1 MPLKEARVR
10 RLLLALLL
18 LILPGLAAANCTAPG
33 ATVSLGSTN
42 SLSLITT
49 AQQAAGSGGISCT
62 GSLTLLAN
70 NFTRVTL
77 NSTPMLSRDGRQI
90 PLQVFTN
97 SGYTNALQPGQPVI
111 LNNATL
117 LNLGGSGASVP
128 LYFRTATGANVP
140 AGTYTATLSLTWQY
154 AVCTGVSAAGI
165 CTAWSRS
172 PGTATP
178 NCNLLSCSQPST
190 WGAGSTVTVTVSLVV
205 TKACVISSSELV
217 MDFGTQALVSQF
229 APVTR
234 SVGVTCTNTEGY
246 TVGFDNGQNYQA
258 PWRRM
263 ISGSSFLGYNLYF
276 PNTSTVWTTSQTQPM
291 VGTGLLQ
298 SIPFQGVINPA
309 QANVPAGTYTD
320 NVTVIIQY

>member
-1 MPLKEARVR
+1 MSLNHARAT
-10 RLLLALLL
+10 LILLALLL
-18 LILPGLAAANCTAPG
+18 APALATANCTAPG
-33 ATVSLGSTN
+33 STVSLGSTN

-49 AQQAAGSGGISCT
+49 APQAAGSGGISCT

-77 NSTPMLSRDGRQI
+77 NTTPVLARDGRQI

-97 SGYTNALQPGQPVI
+97 TGYTNALQPGQPVI
-111 LNNATL
+111 LNAATL
-117 LNLGGSGASVP
+117 LALGGSGASVP

-154 AVCTGVSAAGI
+154 AVCTGVSAVGV
-165 CTAWSRS
+165 CTGWSRS
-172 PGTATP
+172 PGTSLP
-178 NCNLLSCSQPST
+178 NCNLLNCSQPST
-190 WGAGSTVTVTVSLVV
+190 WGAGSTVTVTVNLVV
-205 TKACVISSSELV
+205 SKACVISSSELL

-263 ISGSSFLGYNLYF
+263 VSGSSFLGYNLYF
-276 PNTSTVWTTSQTQPM
+276 PDTSTVWTSSQTLPM

-298 SIPFQGVINPA
+298 SIPFQGIINPA
-309 QANVPAGTYTD
+309 QGNVPAGTYTD

>member
-1 MPLKEARVR
+1 MSLNEARVTM
-10 RLLLALLL
+10 LLLALLL
-18 LILPGLAAANCTAPG
+18 VPGLAVANCTAPG
-33 ATVSLGSTN
+33 AAVSLGSTN
-42 SLSLITT
+42 SLSLLTT

-77 NSTPMLSRDGRQI
+77 NSTPVLTRDGRQI

-97 SGYTNALQPGQPVI
+97 AGYTNALQSGQPVI

-154 AVCTGVSAAGI
+154 AVCTGVSAVGI
-165 CTAWSRS
+165 CTGWSRS
-172 PGTATP
+172 PGTSLPT
-178 NCNLLSCSQPST
+178 CTLLNCSQPST
-190 WGAGSTVTVTVSLVV
+190 WGAGSAVVVTVSLVV
-205 TKACVISSSELV
+205 SKACVISGSELV
-217 MDFGTQALVSQF
+217 MDFGSQALVSQF

-263 ISGSSFLGYNLYF
+263 MSASSFLGYNLYF
-276 PNTSTVWTTSQTQPM
+276 PNTSTVWTSSQTLPM

>member
-1 MPLKEARVR
+1 MSLNHARAT
-10 RLLLALLL
+10 LILLALLL
-18 LILPGLAAANCTAPG
+18 APALAMANCTAPG
-33 ATVSLGSTN
+33 STVSLGSTN

-49 AQQAAGSGGISCT
+49 APQAAGSGGISCT

-77 NSTPMLSRDGRQI
+77 NTTPVLARDGRQI

-97 SGYTNALQPGQPVI
+97 TGYTNALQPGQPVI
-111 LNNATL
+111 LNAVTL
-117 LNLGGSGASVP
+117 LALGGSGASVP

-154 AVCTGVSAAGI
+154 AVCTGVSAVGV
-165 CTAWSRS
+165 CTGWSRS
-172 PGTATP
+172 PGTSLP
-178 NCNLLSCSQPST
+178 NCNLLNCSQPST
-190 WGAGSTVTVTVSLVV
+190 WGAGSTVTVTVNLVV
-205 TKACVISSSELV
+205 SKACVISSSELL

-263 ISGSSFLGYNLYF
+263 VSGSSFLGYNLYF
-276 PNTSTVWTTSQTQPM
+276 PDTSTVWTSSQTLPM

-298 SIPFQGVINPA
+298 SIPFQGIINPA
-309 QANVPAGTYTD
+309 QGNVPAGTYTD

>member
-1 MPLKEARVR
+1 MSLKEMGVR
-10 RLLLALLL
+10 TLLLALLS
-18 LILPGLAAANCTAPG
+18 IVPGLAVANCTAPG
-33 ATVSLGSTN
+33 ATVSLGTTN

-77 NSTPMLSRDGRQI
+77 NTTPVLTRDGRQI

-97 SGYTNALQPGQPVI
+97 SGYSNALQPGQPVI
-111 LNNATL
+111 LNGATL
-117 LNLGGSGASVP
+117 LSLGGSGATVP

-154 AVCTGVSAAGI
+154 AVCTGLGVAGI
-165 CTAWSRS
+165 CSTWSLS
-172 PGTATP
+172 PGTSTP
-178 NCNLLSCSQPST
+178 GCTLLACNQPST
-190 WGAGSTVTVTVSLVV
+190 WGAGSPVTVTVNLVV

-263 ISGSSFLGYNLYF
+263 VSGSSFLGYNLYF
-276 PNTSTVWTTSQTQPM
+276 PNTTTVWTASQTLPM
-291 VGTGLLQ
+291 VGTGQLQ

>member
-1 MPLKEARVR
+1 MSLNHARAT
-10 RLLLALLL
+10 LILLALLL
-18 LILPGLAAANCTAPG
+18 APALATANCTAPG
-33 ATVSLGSTN
+33 STVSLGSTN

-49 AQQAAGSGGISCT
+49 APQAAGSGGISCT

-77 NSTPMLSRDGRQI
+77 NTTPVLARDGRQI

-97 SGYTNALQPGQPVI
+97 TGYTNALQPGQPVI
-111 LNNATL
+111 LNAATL
-117 LNLGGSGASVP
+117 LALGGSGASVP

-154 AVCTGVSAAGI
+154 AVCTGVSAVGV
-165 CTAWSRS
+165 CTGWSRS
-172 PGTATP
+172 PGTSLP
-178 NCNLLSCSQPST
+178 NCNLLNCSQPST
-190 WGAGSTVTVTVSLVV
+190 WGAGSTVTVTVNLMVS
-205 TKACVISSSELV
+205 KACVISSSELL

-263 ISGSSFLGYNLYF
+263 VSGSSFLGYNLYF
-276 PNTSTVWTTSQTQPM
+276 PDTSTVWTSSQTLPM

-298 SIPFQGVINPA
+298 SIPFQGIINPA
-309 QANVPAGTYTD
+309 QGNVPAGTYTD

>member
-1 MPLKEARVR
+1 MSLKEMGVR
-10 RLLLALLL
+10 TLLLALLS
-18 LILPGLAAANCTAPG
+18 IVPGLAVANCTAPG
-33 ATVSLGSTN
+33 AMVSLGTTN

-77 NSTPMLSRDGRQI
+77 NTTPVLTRDGRQI

-97 SGYTNALQPGQPVI
+97 SGYSNALQPGQPVI
-111 LNNATL
+111 LNGATL
-117 LNLGGSGASVP
+117 LSLGGSGATVP

-154 AVCTGVSAAGI
+154 AVCTGLSVLGI
-165 CTAWSRS
+165 CTAWSLS
-172 PGTATP
+172 PGTSQP
-178 NCNLLSCSQPST
+178 VCPLVCNQPST
-190 WGAGSTVTVTVSLVV
+190 WGAGSPVTVTVNLVV

-263 ISGSSFLGYNLYF
+263 VSGSSFLGYNLYF
-276 PNTSTVWTTSQTQPM
+276 PNTTTVWTASQTLPM
-291 VGTGLLQ
+291 VGTGQLQ

>member
-1 MPLKEARVR
+1 MSLNEARVTM
-10 RLLLALLL
+10 LLLALLL
-18 LILPGLAAANCTAPG
+18 VPGLAVANCTAPG
-33 ATVSLGSTN
+33 AAVSLGSTN
-42 SLSLITT
+42 SLSLLTT

-77 NSTPMLSRDGRQI
+77 NSTPVLTRDGRQI

-97 SGYTNALQPGQPVI
+97 AGYTNALQPGQPVI

-154 AVCTGVSAAGI
+154 AVCTGVSAVGI
-165 CTAWSRS
+165 CTGWSRS
-172 PGTATP
+172 PGTSLPT
-178 NCNLLSCSQPST
+178 CTLLNCSQPST
-190 WGAGSTVTVTVSLVV
+190 WGAGSAVVVTVSLVV
-205 TKACVISSSELV
+205 SKACVISGSELV
-217 MDFGTQALVSQF
+217 MDFGSQALVSQF

-263 ISGSSFLGYNLYF
+263 MSASSFLGYNLYF
-276 PNTSTVWTTSQTQPM
+276 PNTSTVWTSSQTLPM